1 MPEIVVYAVGNRPA
15 EQKARALQGHHRRH
29 GER

>member
-15 EQKARALQGHHRRH
+15 EQKKPRSARTSPTRW
-29 GER
+29 